1 MFKLSCRSFYEAIP
15 AGIERQSN
23 PFKIG
28 ISPKKREL
36 RGESPA
42 FYRELIERSKP
53 IFLRFLERLR
63 RSCRCFVDK
72 LSDPPVTNKRSPSG
86 LFEYSDHSIRILI
99 IRIFI

>member
-36 RGESPA
+36 RGGESGVLSRA
-42 FYRELIERSKP
+42 YRTIEADFSS
-53 IFLRFLERLR
+53 IFGTT
-63 RSCRCFVDK
+63 
-72 LSDPPVTNKRSPSG
+72 P
-86 LFEYSDHSIRILI
+86 
-99 IRIFI
+99 